1 MGKNGARL
9 LQTRTK
15 KSTAKKKSR
24 KISSISNLDNHTEVA
39 TLEDLCNA
47 LGTELSLDLDALD
60 LESRLKNRAKSQ
72 RAKSKMSEWAE
83 RKSKRKSNRSRTGS
97 FKETQSMVDVN
108 SRLLVETE
116 RRNSRRIS
124 NVSNQSI
131 LPETKNSTFSKTY
144 STSNLL
150 SVDHI
155 SKIL

>member
-83 RKSKRKSNRSRTGS
+83 RKSNRSRTGS